1 MQGMPLQDYHDSAK
15 LAGLS
20 IRDFK
25 APGPSGESW
34 IDVNFRAQ
42 DFLQNEILEKQFNTK
57 RQLLH
62 NHFSCEDDDPKS

>member
-1 MQGMPLQDYHDSAK
+1 MPLQDYHDSAK

-42 DFLQNEILEKQFNTK
+42 DFLQNEILEK
-57 RQLLH
+57 
-62 NHFSCEDDDPKS
+62 